1 MRPPD
6 RPHEER
12 VQMAMNAALERS
24 GTERD
29 EFIGWLKAADPMLA
43 AAVLLRLSEQ
53 ENSTTGG
60 TNV

>member
-1 MRPPD
+1 
-6 RPHEER
+6 
-12 VQMAMNAALERS
+12 MAMNAALERS

>member
-12 VQMAMNAALERS
+12 VRMALDAALERS
-24 GTERD
+24 GAERE
-29 EFIGWLKAADPMLA
+29 EFVGWLKAADPMLA

-53 ENSTTGG
+53 QDPATRNGD
-60 TNV
+60 

>member
-1 MRPPD
+1 
-6 RPHEER
+6 
-12 VQMAMNAALERS
+12 MAMAAALERS

-53 ENSTTGG
+53 QNPTPGG
-60 TNV
+60 RNV

>member
-12 VQMAMNAALERS
+12 VQMAMDAALERS

-29 EFIGWLKAADPMLA
+29 EFIAWLKAADPMLA
-43 AAVLLRLSEQ
+43 AAVLQRLAEQ
-53 ENSTTGG
+53 LDSTTRNGG
-60 TNV
+60 

>member
-12 VQMAMNAALERS
+12 VQVAMDAALARS

-29 EFIGWLKAADPMLA
+29 EFISWLKAADPMLA

-53 ENSTTGG
+53 QNSTPGG
-60 TNV
+60 RNV

>member
-12 VQMAMNAALERS
+12 VHVAMDAALVRS

-29 EFIGWLKAADPMLA
+29 EFINWLKAADPMLA

-53 ENSTTGG
+53 QDPATRNGD
-60 TNV
+60 